1 MSPASQGS
9 MRDRDFF
16 AFCTALKPPE
26 RKAIGELSWVRHLA
40 QGAVLYHP
48 GEPGNALYIINHGVL
63 EALPQKARHHT
74 NSVFLGSGDITGEVE
89 VFLDIRR
96 THLVRAHEAASL
108 QCFPRANFAELLRL
122 VPSFYHY
129 VCAQMAYRLFAERD
143 LACEQN
149 HSLELSGRISNFDL
163 TTIHQT
169 VVSSGQTG
177 ELTIKDEN
185 AEPLGAFY
193 FESGRLRAGQ
203 FQHLTGEDAFWQ
215 LFLSD
220 KLSGTFSFSVGE
232 RPLTDWIESGQIR
245 RNAGDML
252 ITALQFR
259 DELEALK
266 KGMHQG
272 SEKLSARTT
281 ELRWSGGAHGQL
293 RELAEQ
299 ILELLARAP
308 KTMGDLYRQCSVC
321 ELKIYQVVTE
331 LLDSDQ
337 VSFANA
343 VDQLNGEAAPTIK
356 RDLEAKGV
364 RYCNPKPS

>member
-1 MSPASQGS
+1 

-26 RKAIGELSWVRHLA
+26 LKAIGELSWVRHLA
-40 QGAVLYHP
+40 EGGILYRP

-63 EALPQKARHHT
+63 EALPQKARPNT
-74 NSVFLGSGDITGEVE
+74 NSVFLGRGDITGEVE
-89 VFLDIRR
+89 VFLDICR

-122 VPSFYHY
+122 VPSFYQY

-143 LACEQN
+143 LPCEQN

-169 VVSSGQTG
+169 IVSSGQTG

-203 FQHLTGEDAFWQ
+203 FQHLAGEDAFWQ

-245 RNAGDML
+245 RSGGEML

-259 DELEALK
+259 DELQALK
-266 KGMHQG
+266 KGLHQE
-272 SEKLSARTT
+272 SETLRARTT
-281 ELRWSGGAHGQL
+281 QLRWNDGAPDQL
-293 RELAEQ
+293 RKVAEQ
-299 ILELLARAP
+299 VLELLSRGG
-308 KTMGDLYRQCSVC
+308 KTITDLYRQCSVC

-331 LLDSDQ
+331 LLYSEQ
-337 VSFANA
+337 VSFAPGSDQPSGEMPSTTKMDAEAENA
-343 VDQLNGEAAPTIK
+343 QLTQP
-356 RDLEAKGV
+356 
-364 RYCNPKPS
+364 

>member
-1 MSPASQGS
+1 

-16 AFCTALKPPE
+16 AFCTGLKPPE
-26 RKAIGELSWVRHLA
+26 LKAIGELSWVRHLI
-40 QGAVLYHP
+40 QGAVLYYP
-48 GEPGNALYIINHGVL
+48 GEPGKAFYIINHGVL
-63 EALPQKARHHT
+63 EALPQKTRHNT
-74 NSVFLGSGDITGEVE
+74 KSVFLGRGDITGEVE

-122 VPSFYHY
+122 VPSFYQY

-245 RNAGDML
+245 RSGGEML

-259 DELEALK
+259 DEFQALK
-266 KGMHQG
+266 KRLHQK
-272 SEKLSARTT
+272 SETLRARTT
-281 ELRWSGGAHGQL
+281 QLHWNDGAPDQL
-293 RELAEQ
+293 REVAEQ
-299 ILELLARAP
+299 VLELLSQGG
-308 KTMGDLYRQCSVC
+308 KSMDDLYRQCSVC

-331 LLDSDQ
+331 LLYSDQ
-337 VSFANA
+337 VFFTPEA
-343 VDQLNGEAAPTIK
+343 DQPSGEMPSTTKI
-356 RDLEAKGV
+356 DAKGENAQLT
-364 RYCNPKPS
+364 RP